1 MTNAVKSRLVL
12 GAAILLFLL
21 AGIMLLKPSSQS
33 YSAYVSFSPNPNGIK
48 AVIELLGQKREAIK
62 EWKKPTGFLPEGT
75 SQAMLLVEPYSLQEE
90 EQEELLQ
97 WVEKGNDLFVF
108 QRKPEGWEDAD
119 LSASLVGQYRSEKQK
134 VDSSLLASPG
144 FGQAETEWRL
154 DPSDEMEPLLSD
166 EKGILAGRRQV
177 GEGTVSLF
185 LVPEW
190 LTNGRIMELNHFELI
205 WPYLQGDWSVVWI
218 DEYHHG
224 YQQRPGILAI
234 YPDWLIVS
242 LAQLAI
248 ALLFFIWRQGKR
260 FGPVYTLRE
269 WTVRRGDETLLAISS
284 WYERRRLSSDA
295 LQIREAYLRQL
306 LADRWG
312 LHKGTT
318 DYEIVRTAESHW
330 TAQEAGKLSHA
341 LALLEGAK
349 QDRHYTTKRLV
360 ADSRLLDDV
369 TKRLEKE

>member
-1 MTNAVKSRLVL
+1 MTNAAKSRLVL
-12 GAAILLFLL
+12 GAAILLFLV

-33 YSAYVSFSPNPNGIK
+33 YSAYVSFSPNPNGTK
-48 AVIELLGQKREAIK
+48 AVMELLGQKREAIK
-62 EWKKPTGFLPEGT
+62 EWRKPTGFLPEGT

-97 WVEKGNDLFVF
+97 WVEKGNDLLIF
-108 QRKPEGWEDAD
+108 QREPEGWEDAD
-119 LSASLVGQYRSEKQK
+119 LSVSLVGGYESEQRR
-134 VDSSLLASPG
+134 VESSLLNNPG
-144 FGQAETEWRL
+144 FGQADTEWRI
-154 DPSDEMEPLLSD
+154 DPADGMEPLLSD
-166 EKGILAGRRQV
+166 QEGILAGRSRV

-190 LTNGRIMELNHFELI
+190 LTNGKIMEHNHFELI
-205 WPYLQGDWSVVWI
+205 WPYLQGDWSVFWI

-234 YPDWLIVS
+234 YPDWLIAS

-248 ALLFFIWRQGKR
+248 ALLLFIWWKGKR

-284 WYERRRLSSDA
+284 WYERRRLAKDA

-318 DYEIVRTAESHW
+318 DYEIVRVAESHW

-341 LALLEGAK
+341 LARLDDAK
-349 QDRHYTTKRLV
+349 KDRHYTAKRLV